1 MQMNRKFI
9 IFLVFIIL
17 ACSSAPKKDAE
28 EKYSDAEDFFN
39 DQIFHSLEPFL
50 KISPTPR
57 LLTQPKAENIKI
69 FEAYG
74 YRICLPWKLE
84 TKTIRNE
91 FTSIIYTPGQF
102 LLAFENPDESVNSD
116 LYIGMLDA
124 FEEKVQ
130 LRNVYQ
136 DYAKSKSNYDFVTAA
151 FNITND
157 TISVDDPF
165 NQKLIAYML
174 LLVKSL
180 YLHEKEEIGVKSKPF
195 YHFESKNIKGYQI
208 GDTITGDFIRLSLF
222 PNDTEELNLL
232 IGIKGDFLATQSDI
246 DFIIQ
251 KIEKI
256 N

>member
-1 MQMNRKFI
+1 MLMNRKSIVFLIFI
-9 IFLVFIIL
+9 LL
-17 ACSSAPKKDAE
+17 ACTSAPKNDAAKE
-28 EKYSDAEDFFN
+28 YSDAEDFFN

-50 KISPTPR
+50 EISPTPR
-57 LLTQPKAENIKI
+57 FLTHPKATNIQI

-74 YRICLPWKLE
+74 YRIYLPWKVE

-102 LLAFENPDESVNSD
+102 LLAFENPDDSVNSD
-116 LYIGMLDA
+116 LYVGMLDA
-124 FEEKVQ
+124 LKEKVQ

-136 DYAKSKSNYDFVTAA
+136 DYVKSKSNYDFVTAA

-157 TISVDDPF
+157 TISIDDPL
-165 NQKLIAYML
+165 NKKLIAYML

-180 YLHEKEEIGVKSKPF
+180 YLHENEEIGVKSKPF
-195 YHFESKNIKGYQI
+195 YHFESYNIKGYQI
-208 GDTITGDFIRLSLF
+208 GDTINGDFIRLSLF
-222 PNDTEELNLL
+222 PNDTEELNII
-232 IGIKGDFLATQSDI
+232 IGIKGDFIATQSNI

-251 KIEKI
+251 RIEKI